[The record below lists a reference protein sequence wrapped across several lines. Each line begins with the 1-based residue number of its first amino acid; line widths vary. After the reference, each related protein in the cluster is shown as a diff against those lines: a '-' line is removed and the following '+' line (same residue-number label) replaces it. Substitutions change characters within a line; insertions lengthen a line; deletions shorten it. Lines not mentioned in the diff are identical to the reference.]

1 MELMEMQTNELK
13 KAAEFGTPLYV
24 FYEEEL
30 QETTRRFQNTLGKV
44 AGLCY
49 AMKANPFLVKVME
62 PIVDRIEVCSMG
74 EFAICEE
81 QGVAPEKILVSGV
94 LKKAEKLNAVLD
106 KYGNSCMYTA
116 ESLQQFELLKNWS
129 AEHRQ
134 EISVFPRLTS
144 GNQFGMDQKTIEE
157 LIENRQN
164 YPFLKIRG
172 IHYFS
177 GTQKRSVGKIQ
188 KELEKLDVFLT
199 ELKQKY
205 DFEPEELEYGP
216 GMPVPY
222 FDPSKAIGDDGLLEL
237 VQTLEQMNF
246 SGRVTLE
253 MGRAFAAD
261 CGYYLTKIMDV
272 KSSDDRNYCITDGGI
287 HQLNYDGQI
296 RGMYEPPMEVL
307 AEERQGEQKNW
318 TICGSLC
325 TVNDI
330 MVQKLPLTD
339 PKPGDV
345 LVFKKTGAYS
355 CMEGMLL
362 FLSHSLPKIMLYN
375 NTDGFRQVRKA
386 YKTYKWNMEE
396 K

>member
-1 MELMEMQTNELK
+1 MEMQTNELK

-157 LIENRQN
+157 IIENRQN

-307 AEERQGEQKNW
+307 EERQGEQKNW

>member
-1 MELMEMQTNELK
+1 MEMQTKELR

-24 FYEEEL
+24 FHEEEL
-30 QETTRRFQNTLGKV
+30 RETTRRLENTLGKA

-62 PIVDRIEVCSMG
+62 QLVDCIEVCSMG

-81 QGVAPEKILVSGV
+81 QGIAPEKILVSGV
-94 LKKAEKLNAVLD
+94 LKKPGKLNAVLD
-106 KYGNSCMYTA
+106 KYGNACLYTA
-116 ESLQQFELLKNWS
+116 ESLQQFELLKTW
-129 AEHRQ
+129 AIEHEQ

-144 GNQFGMDQKTIEE
+144 GNQFGMDQKTIEG
-157 LIENRQN
+157 LIEHRAE
-164 YPFLKIRG
+164 YPFLRIRG

-177 GTQKRSVGKIQ
+177 GTQKRSVSKIQ
-188 KELEKLDVFLT
+188 KELEKLDVFLG
-199 ELKQKY
+199 ELKEKY
-205 DFEPEELEYGP
+205 AFEPEELEYGP
-216 GMPVPY
+216 GLPVSY
-222 FDPSKAIGDDGLLEL
+222 FDPSRAVGEDGLMEI
-237 VQTLEQMNF
+237 VQTLEQMKF

-272 KSSDDRNYCITDGGI
+272 KSSDDKNYCITDGGI

-296 RGMYEPPMEVL
+296 RGMYEPPMEIL
-307 AEERQGEQKNW
+307 AEKRQGEEKNW

-330 MVQKLPLTD
+330 MVQKLALTE
-339 PKPGDV
+339 PKEGDI

-355 CMEGMLL
+355 SMEGMLL
-362 FLSHSLPKIMLYN
+362 FLSHSLPKILLYN
-375 NTDGFRQVRKA
+375 EEEGFRQIRKA
-386 YKTYKWNMEE
+386 YQTYKWNMEE
-396 K
+396 N

>member
-1 MELMEMQTNELK
+1 
-13 KAAEFGTPLYV
+13 
-24 FYEEEL
+24 
-30 QETTRRFQNTLGKV
+30 
-44 AGLCY
+44 
-49 AMKANPFLVKVME
+49 
-62 PIVDRIEVCSMG
+62 
-74 EFAICEE
+74 
-81 QGVAPEKILVSGV
+81 
-94 LKKAEKLNAVLD
+94 
-106 KYGNSCMYTA
+106 MYTA

-188 KELEKLDVFLT
+188 KQLEKLDVFLT

>member
-1 MELMEMQTNELK
+1 MEMQTNELK

-222 FDPSKAIGDDGLLEL
+222 FDPSNAIGDDGLLEL

>member
-1 MELMEMQTNELK
+1 MEIQTNELK

>member
-1 MELMEMQTNELK
+1 MEMQTNELK

-222 FDPSKAIGDDGLLEL
+222 FDPSKAIGDDGLMEL

>member
-1 MELMEMQTNELK
+1 MQTNELK
-13 KAAEFGTPLYV
+13 KSAEFGTPLYV
-24 FYEEEL
+24 FHEEEL

>member
-1 MELMEMQTNELK
+1 MEMQTNELK

>member
-1 MELMEMQTNELK
+1 MQTNELK
-13 KAAEFGTPLYV
+13 KVAEFGTPLYV
-24 FYEEEL
+24 FHEEEL

-375 NTDGFRQVRKA
+375 NTDGFRQVRQA
-386 YKTYKWNMEE
+386 YKTYKWNLEE

>member
-1 MELMEMQTNELK
+1 MEMQTNELK

-81 QGVAPEKILVSGV
+81 QGVAPGKILVSGV

>member
-222 FDPSKAIGDDGLLEL
+222 FDPSKAIGDDGLMEL

>member
-272 KSSDDRNYCITDGGI
+272 KSSDGKNYCITDGGI

>member
-1 MELMEMQTNELK
+1 MEMQTNELK
-13 KAAEFGTPLYV
+13 KVAEFGTPLYV
-24 FYEEEL
+24 FHEEEL

>member
-296 RGMYEPPMEVL
+296 RGMYEPPMEVF

>member
-1 MELMEMQTNELK
+1 MEMQTKELK
-13 KAAEFGTPLYV
+13 KAAEFVTPLYV
-24 FYEEEL
+24 FHEEEL

-222 FDPSKAIGDDGLLEL
+222 FDPSKAIGDDGLMEL

>member
-1 MELMEMQTNELK
+1 MQTNELK

>member
-296 RGMYEPPMEVL
+296 RGMYEPPIEVL

>member
-1 MELMEMQTNELK
+1 MQIKDLE

-24 FYEEEL
+24 FHEEEL
-30 QETTRRFQNTLGKV
+30 KETTEYLRETLGRA

-62 PIVDRIEVCSMG
+62 QLVDRIEVCSMG

-81 QGVAPEKILVSGV
+81 QGVAPSKILVSGV

-116 ESLQQFELLKNWS
+116 ESLQQFELLRTW
-129 AEHRQ
+129 AMEHKQ

-144 GNQFGMDQKTIEE
+144 GNQFGMDQKTIEK
-157 LIENRQN
+157 LIRDRQE
-164 YPFLKIRG
+164 YPFVKICG

-177 GTQKRSVGKIQ
+177 GTQKRSVSKIQ
-188 KELEKLDVFLT
+188 KELEKLDLFLG
-199 ELKQKY
+199 ELKENY
-205 DFEPEELEYGP
+205 AFEPEELEYGP
-216 GMPVPY
+216 GLPVSY
-222 FDPSKAIGDDGLLEL
+222 FDSSKAIGREGLMEI
-237 VQTLEQMNF
+237 VETLEQMKF
-246 SGRVTLE
+246 SGRVTFE

-307 AEERQGEQKNW
+307 APERQGEEKNW

-330 MVQKLPLTD
+330 MVQKLALTE
-339 PKPGDV
+339 PREGDV

-355 CMEGMLL
+355 SMEGMLL
-362 FLSHSLPKIMLYN
+362 FLSHSLPKILLYN
-375 NTDGFRQVRKA
+375 DKEGFRQIRKP

>member
-1 MELMEMQTNELK
+1 MEMQTKELQ

-24 FYEEEL
+24 FHEEEL
-30 QETTRRFQNTLGKV
+30 KETASHLKETLGKA

-62 PIVDRIEVCSMG
+62 QLVDRIEVCSMG

-106 KYGNSCMYTA
+106 RYGNSCLYTA

-129 AEHRQ
+129 VEHKQ

-144 GNQFGMDQKTIEE
+144 GNQFGMDQKTIEK
-157 LIENRQN
+157 LIENRQE

-177 GTQKRSVGKIQ
+177 GTQKRSVSKIQ
-188 KELEKLDVFLT
+188 KELEKLDLFLG
-199 ELKQKY
+199 ELKEKY
-205 DFEPEELEYGP
+205 AFEPEELEYGP
-216 GMPVPY
+216 GLPVSY
-222 FDPSKAIGDDGLLEL
+222 FDPSKAIGDDGLMEI
-237 VQTLEQMNF
+237 VQTLEQMSF
-246 SGRVTLE
+246 SGKVTFE

-296 RGMYEPPMEVL
+296 RGMYEPPMEIL
-307 AEERQGEQKNW
+307 AEKRSGEEKNW

-330 MVQKLPLTD
+330 MVQKLALTE
-339 PKPGDV
+339 PKEGDV

-355 CMEGMLL
+355 SMEGMLL
-362 FLSHSLPKIMLYN
+362 FLSHSLPKILLYN
-375 NTDGFRQVRKA
+375 KEEGFRQIRKP
-386 YKTYKWNMEE
+386 YNTYKWNMEE

>member
-375 NTDGFRQVRKA
+375 NTDGFRRVRKA